1 MTAFSGGSWVPQA
14 KFEPYQRY
22 LPTRIWQ
29 GLLQPCW
36 QPLGCRG
43 ERNECFATRTLL
55 LGQPPMDGFLTMP
68 WSMSK
73 AMENPTCL
81 HHSSKEEENLCRKS
95 GISLLSTSKLPQ
107 RPLQNHQW
115 IGLSLKRKFYEQ
127 LNIAAAIHTHTY
139 WTYTHLNYI
148 SIYMYNYY
156 MI

>member
-1 MTAFSGGSWVPQA
+1 MNNLLCIKHRWLMGAA
-14 KFEPYQRY
+14 KFEPHQRY

-55 LGQPPMDGFLTMP
+55 LGQPPTNGFLTHGRCP
-68 WSMSK
+68 KLWKTHGKKSHIR
-73 AMENPTCL
+73 ATCL

-107 RPLQNHQW
+107 QPLQNHQW
-115 IGLSLKRKFYEQ
+115 IGLSLKRNFYEQ
-127 LNIAAAIHTHTY
+127 LNIAAATDTHTHT
-139 WTYTHLNYI
+139 
-148 SIYMYNYY
+148 
-156 MI
+156 

>member
-107 RPLQNHQW
+107 QPLQNHQW

-127 LNIAAAIHTHTY
+127 LNIAAAIHTHILIGHIRTLIIY
-139 WTYTHLNYI
+139 LYI
-148 SIYMYNYY
+148 CI
-156 MI
+156 III